1 MIHLNFLFSDIF
13 HFNFHHITITSN
25 TCNKKNIHK
34 IHPSVNSNRFHI
46 LRIHNRT
53 NNSFLGITKILL
65 LLLITGE
72 LTFSPFNQHS
82 TFSHFRPP
90 SNVHCSLGFQAKFR
104 VMVEE
109 NAATGARLDGELER
123 ARGECAT
130 LRGELRDVRGALPV
144 VLNNNNGAGNNNGGN
159 TSNNN
164 AANNGGSPGQEGGDS
179 QQQQS
184 QEEGKRL
191 SAGSSPV
198 EKRSSASD
206 KSASPID
213 KRTSP
218 VDRKERT
225 SPIDRRASPIGLSF
239 CNLNFSYFRLF
250 LSFLYFYIDET
261 SLEKEDQFYNF
272 HYI

>member
-1 MIHLNFLFSDIF
+1 
-13 HFNFHHITITSN
+13 
-25 TCNKKNIHK
+25 
-34 IHPSVNSNRFHI
+34 
-46 LRIHNRT
+46 
-53 NNSFLGITKILL
+53 
-65 LLLITGE
+65 
-72 LTFSPFNQHS
+72 
-82 TFSHFRPP
+82 
-90 SNVHCSLGFQAKFR
+90 
-104 VMVEE
+104 MVEE

-144 VLNNNNGAGNNNGGN
+144 VLNNNNGAGNNNGGAGAAGN
-159 TSNNN
+159 SSNNN
-164 AANNGGSPGQEGGDS
+164 GGGVAAANAGNNGVSPGQEGGEPQQQ

-184 QEEGKRL
+184 QDDGKRL

-225 SPIDRRASPIGLSF
+225 SPIDRRTSPIGTWRFRSLSVF
-239 CNLNFSYFRLF
+239 ARGRLAFVELFWTLRHACCVGDFFHFTFRLF
-250 LSFLYFYIDET
+250 GGRRDRTDGCYSIGLKATVPDSRSNNIYCLAGAESMFGAINDEHVKITGCWFWNNLKLYYRRIIIG
-261 SLEKEDQFYNF
+261 SVL
-272 HYI
+272 